1 MICVI
6 DASLALCWFFH
17 DEQTTASM
25 NVLDQVSDNGAVVP
39 ALWRLE
45 VANAFQVSIKRRR
58 INHAYRDSSLTRLQA
73 LPIEVDSE
81 TDAQAWESTLRIAD
95 RFQLT
100 LYDAAYLELALRRHL
115 PIATRDD
122 KLAEA
127 ARLASVAVIPTA

>member
-1 MICVI
+1 MSCVI
-6 DASLALCWFFH
+6 DASLALSWFFH
-17 DEQTTASM
+17 DEQTAASM
-25 NVLDQVSDNGAVVP
+25 NLLGQVSDNGSFVP

-45 VANAFQVSIKRRR
+45 VANAFQVSIKRGR
-58 INHAYRDSSLTRLQA
+58 ISHAYRDSSLATLQS

-81 TDAQAWESTLRIAD
+81 TEAQAWESTLRIAD

-122 KLAEA
+122 KLADA
-127 ARLASVAVIPTA
+127 ARAASLVVIPTT